1 MVAEAAVLLHLPR
14 LRVDALH
21 LAPLD
26 APAAGRRALREQAEL
41 SAGPAAPGPGEFLC
55 FYCTTPRFG
64 LEGCLF
70 FFFLY
75 PLLLAFVQGLFP
87 FCHVLQMRVPSQLGR
102 GADGTD
108 QAY

>member
-1 MVAEAAVLLHLPR
+1 MLLLHHSP
-14 LRVDALH
+14 VWF
-21 LAPLD
+21 
-26 APAAGRRALREQAEL
+26 GR
-41 SAGPAAPGPGEFLC
+41 
-55 FYCTTPRFG
+55 
-64 LEGCLF
+64 LF
-70 FFFLY
+70 FFFFFSL